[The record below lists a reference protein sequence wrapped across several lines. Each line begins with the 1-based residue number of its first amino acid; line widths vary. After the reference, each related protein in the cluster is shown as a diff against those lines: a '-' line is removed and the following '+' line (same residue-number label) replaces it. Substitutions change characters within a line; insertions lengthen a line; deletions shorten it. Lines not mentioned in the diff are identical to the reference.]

1 MPQNLWKKLLETKKN
16 QWVILLLVGVLLVV
30 IAIPTTSGSNN
41 DIVHTETGRTTT
53 EMEERLE
60 YILSQMQGIGDVH
73 VMITYREDAQAE
85 GVVVVAKGGGNA
97 VVVQQITETVRALF
111 DLDAHKIRVIESK

>member
-1 MPQNLWKKLLETKKN
+1 M
-16 QWVILLLVGVLLVV
+16 V
-30 IAIPTTSGSNN
+30 IAIPTTSGRA
-41 DIVHTETGRTTT
+41 DDMVHTETERTTT

-60 YILSQMQGIGDVH
+60 YILSQMQGIGNVH

-97 VVVQQITETVRALF
+97 VAVQQITETVRALF